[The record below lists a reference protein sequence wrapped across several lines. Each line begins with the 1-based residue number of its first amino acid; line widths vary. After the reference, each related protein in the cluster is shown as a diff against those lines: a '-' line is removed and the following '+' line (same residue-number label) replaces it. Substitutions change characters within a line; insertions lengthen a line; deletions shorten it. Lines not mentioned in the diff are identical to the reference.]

1 MRGLFIFFAL
11 LIIIDV
17 QALNAQIKNLHGVS
31 NIIPDSLVKEKSVG
45 GITVKFLQEKYLK
58 EGWNE
63 FSHKPGGFVYI
74 SYKSEKIR
82 AYYLSDTTAAVLA
95 GAFFSADTQS
105 IDENCFGGSCFCN
118 AEKNCAALFTAN
130 KEKSDIVCVGN
141 SCFFTRPFDAQLFK
155 KEYQK
160 KLKEEANAA
169 PCNQAALTT
178 LDFTAKK
185 VFLSA
190 LAKEN
195 LDNLFTTIS
204 KNNCRIEVVA
214 YDVNCMIC
222 QQVSWDRTYS
232 VYKYLLGKGIDSSRF
247 ILRYEGGANPQVVTI
262 RQSVDWDYP
271 VLPEPPMPCFSY
283 HGLTKKRCRGAA
295 KISP

>member
-1 MRGLFIFFAL
+1 MRIAIIALALVCISTKFA
-11 LIIIDV
+11 DG
-17 QALNAQIKNLHGVS
+17 QIKNLHDVS

-45 GITVKFLQEKYLK
+45 GITVRFLQEKYLK

-74 SYKSEKIR
+74 NYKLKKIR
-82 AYYLSDTTAAVLA
+82 GYYISDTTAAVLA
-95 GAFFSADTQS
+95 GALFSTETQS
-105 IDENCFGGSCFCN
+105 FDENCFGVSCFCVD
-118 AEKNCAALFTAN
+118 EKNCAALFTAN
-130 KEKSDIVCVGN
+130 KEKSDIVCVGY

-160 KLKEEANAA
+160 KMKEEANAA

-178 LDFTAKK
+178 LDFNAKK
-185 VFLSA
+185 VFLST
-190 LAKEN
+190 LAKKK
-195 LDNLFTTIS
+195 LDNLIATIS
-204 KNNCRIEVVA
+204 KNKCRIEVVA

-232 VYKYLLGKGIDSSRF
+232 VYKYLLNKGIDSSRF
-247 ILRYEGGANPQVVTI
+247 ILRYEKGANPLEVTI
-262 RQSVDWDYP
+262 RQSIDWEYP
-271 VLPEPPMPCFSY
+271 VITEPPLPCFSY